1 MTVWFCMLRQIVV
14 RQVFRRAN
22 LYGLFPDGQSMAARM
37 SCEDRLDV
45 SKTPTSHHRSRFSA
59 LALGDI
65 EPKW

>member
-14 RQVFRRAN
+14 RQLNAPT
-22 LYGLFPDGQSMAARM
+22 LYGLFPDGQSIAARM
-37 SCEDRLDV
+37 SCEDRQGV

-59 LALGDI
+59 LALGGI

>member
-14 RQVFRRAN
+14 GQLDEPT
-22 LYGLFPDGQSMAARM
+22 LYGPFPAGQSMAARM
-37 SCEDRLDV
+37 SCEDRLNA

-59 LALGDI
+59 LALGGL

>member
-14 RQVFRRAN
+14 GKLDEPT

-37 SCEDRLDV
+37 SCEDRLNA

-59 LALGDI
+59 LALGSL